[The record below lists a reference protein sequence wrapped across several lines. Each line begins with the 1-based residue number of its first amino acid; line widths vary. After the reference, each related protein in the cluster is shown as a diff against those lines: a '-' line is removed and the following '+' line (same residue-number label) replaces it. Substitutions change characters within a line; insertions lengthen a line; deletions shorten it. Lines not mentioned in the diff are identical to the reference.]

1 MYANAS
7 NGRGDRD
14 ELPVL
19 PSGEEVPQAESTEV
33 TKSTTETLMA
43 GERILEALEVA
54 ELDRALLAE
63 YHNAGGAASGA
74 PYPTRNPIFSMY
86 NNCSA
91 DEYVLKIVRGVP
103 PAQQQDALLVLPFGR
118 VMQLIEHI
126 DVWAN
131 RVRPHSFLHLFE
143 TKLTFSTPFRRT
155 GLATRPHF
163 PCSLLPPPHSPLAN
177 RRDSCV
183 ATDDGRSSR
192 SPS

>member
-14 ELPVL
+14 ELRVL

-33 TKSTTETLMA
+33 SKSTTETLMA

-63 YHNAGGAASGA
+63 YTNAGGAASGV
-74 PYPTRNPIFSMY
+74 PFPTRNPIFSMY
-86 NNCSA
+86 SGCSA
-91 DEYVLKIVRGVP
+91 DEYVLKVVRAVP
-103 PAQQQDALLVLPFGR
+103 AAQQQDALLVLPFGR

-131 RVRPHSFLHLFE
+131 RVRLL
-143 TKLTFSTPFRRT
+143 L
-155 GLATRPHF
+155 PHF
-163 PCSLLPPPHSPLAN
+163 PPFLSTFA
-177 RRDSCV
+177 DS
-183 ATDDGRSSR
+183 SS
-192 SPS
+192 SFLD